1 MSWYEFLLFAHV
13 AAAALWLGGGLFLQ
27 IYAIS
32 VQRGGDPLEM
42 GQFAARVGR
51 LGDRVFIPASLTV
64 ILAGV
69 GLTIEGSWSWGTFWI
84 VFALAAF
91 AGSFLTG
98 AFVIGPTAKKIGAV
112 GADTPEGQAA
122 DAADLHRLARRPGVH
137 VRDPL
142 RDDGEADQRR
152 RLGDPAGRR
161 DPGGA
166 DGGLPRPVAPAASR
180 GRDRLVRFQLDEER
194 AAG

>member
-1 MSWYEFLLFAHV
+1 MTWYEFLLFVHI

-32 VQRGGDPLEM
+32 VRRGGDPQEM

-51 LGDRVFIPASLTV
+51 LGDRVFIPASVTV
-64 ILAGV
+64 ILAGI

-98 AFVIGPTAKKIGAV
+98 ALVIGPTAKKIGAV
-112 GADTPEGQAA
+112 GAESAEGQELVRRIFIVSRV
-122 DAADLHRLARRPGVH
+122 DLAFMYAILFAMAVKPTGDDGWVILLGAVVLAVLTAVFLAPLRRPG
-137 VRDPL
+137 
-142 RDDGEADQRR
+142 AAA
-152 RLGDPAGRR
+152 PAG
-161 DPGGA
+161 
-166 DGGLPRPVAPAASR
+166 
-180 GRDRLVRFQLDEER
+180 
-194 AAG
+194 